1 MRASDRDRDR
11 TADLLREHHAQ
22 GRLDPEEFAERLDKS
37 FTAKTVDEL
46 DALTADLPAIDTYP
60 LPAASLPRNRV
71 VRSDLPASY
80 IGGGTDT
87 TRVRI
92 WRGSGRVS
100 PGWLAAW
107 ASWSMVTL
115 ICLIGWVLSGNP
127 FPLLAAGAVGAIM
140 AARAV
145 LGPRALGRGH
155 GRRGQIG
162 SSGADEITGGDGD
175 AGADG

>member
-1 MRASDRDRDR
+1 MPNPSMRASDRDRDR

-80 IGGGTDT
+80 IFGDSATG
-87 TRVRI
+87 VRI

-100 PGWLAAW
+100 PGWLGVVVGDHPDMPHRLGAVRQPV
-107 ASWSMVTL
+107 S
-115 ICLIGWVLSGNP
+115 
-127 FPLLAAGAVGAIM
+127 AAGRRRGRRDHGCPGGGWS
-140 AARAV
+140 ARAR
-145 LGPRALGRGH
+145 P
-155 GRRGQIG
+155 
-162 SSGADEITGGDGD
+162 
-175 AGADG
+175 